1 MMKSIFIALFAMF
14 SVHVYAGNESD
25 KIAQAIQSGNT
36 SELAAMFNSSIELL
50 TPGSSGVTTRE
61 QARIVLDNFFKNN
74 PPVKATV
81 THETSGTTNSMLVI
95 SLLTKTGTFRISIV
109 GCNKGGSFVINEFKI
124 T

>member
-1 MMKSIFIALFAMF
+1 MIKSIFIVLFAMV
-14 SVHVYAGNESD
+14 SVQANAGNESS

-36 SELAAMFNSSIELL
+36 AELAAMFNSSIELL
-50 TPGSSGVTTRE
+50 TPGSSGVSTRE
-61 QARIVLDNFFKNN
+61 QARIVLDNFFRNN
-74 PPVKATV
+74 PPIKATV